1 MSRIFGCAVITAA
14 LMLSSLTAGAAGI
27 APSATEISPIL
38 LGSTL
43 PDPALR
49 DRDDQPTT
57 LHKVVDGKPAVLVFY
72 RGGWCPFCNVQLS
85 ELREIHPELTTL
97 GYQLIAI
104 SPDLPA
110 ELNKTLGKDQ
120 LDYTLVS
127 DSSTAAVSAF
137 GIGYTVEDSLVARY
151 RIGGIDLEKAS
162 GETHHVLPVPS
173 VYIVDGDGVLQFSYV
188 HPDYKV
194 RAPGQ
199 VILAAAR
206 EIAKQTHKLHPKR

>member
-1 MSRIFGCAVITAA
+1 MSRIFGFAVILAT
-14 LMLSSLTAGAAGI
+14 LILSPSAAGAAGI
-27 APSATEISPIL
+27 APSATAIQPIL
-38 LGSTL
+38 LGSAL
-43 PDPALR
+43 PDPPLR

-72 RGGWCPFCNVQLS
+72 RGGWCPFCNLQLS
-85 ELREIHPELTTL
+85 ELREIHPELTKL

-104 SPDLPA
+104 SPDQPA
-110 ELNKTLGKDQ
+110 ELKKTLGKDK

-137 GIGYTVEDSLVARY
+137 GIGYTVDDSLVARY
-151 RIGGIDLEKAS
+151 RLGGIDLEKAS

-173 VYIVDGDGVLQFSYV
+173 VYIVDADGVLQFSYV

-206 EIAKQTHKLHPKR
+206 EIAKQTHKLHPKH

>member
-1 MSRIFGCAVITAA
+1 
-14 LMLSSLTAGAAGI
+14 MLHTFRFALTALALTAVSLAHAFDI
-27 APSATEISPIL
+27 APSADKITPIL

-49 DRDDQPTT
+49 DRDGNATS
-57 LHKVVDGKPAVLVFY
+57 LRKVVGGKPSVLVFY
-72 RGGWCPFCNVQLS
+72 RGGWCPFCNLQLS
-85 ELREIHPELTTL
+85 ELRQIHPELTQL

-104 SPDLPA
+104 SPDRPE
-110 ELNKTLGKDQ
+110 ELQKTLGKDK

-127 DSSTAAVSAF
+127 DSSTAAIRAF
-137 GIGYTVEDSLVARY
+137 GIGFTVDDTTVLKY
-151 RIGGIDLEKAS
+151 RLGGINLEEAS
-162 GETHHVLPVPS
+162 GETHHALPAPS
-173 VYIVDGDGVLQFSYV
+173 VFIVDGDGILQFSYV

-206 EIAKQTHKLHPKR
+206 EIAANHHKLHPQR